1 LRRPGVAVGV
11 ELGGC
16 VLAGRQDGPDGC
28 FWRGRVGE
36 AGGSAVGAVLARR
49 EMLRSG
55 RERACALGSWS
66 RRSAGKKGRR
76 EKRKGRERV
85 GGSGLR
91 EQGAAGYHGAAARV
105 RVGRAAGLLMGLM
118 GHIAS

>member
-55 RERACALGSWS
+55 HERACALGSWS

-76 EKRKGRERV
+76 EKQKGRERV
-85 GGSGLR
+85 GGGGLR
-91 EQGAAGYHGAAARV
+91 EQEAAARV
-105 RVGRAAGLLMGLM
+105 RVGRATGLLMGLM
-118 GHIAS
+118 GHIAG